1 MSKRKGKKSTKV
13 NVKDIAIKAILFAL
27 EGKINI
33 KTNKNIE
40 QKNSS
45 EPKNEEKTVN
55 IFDAILKSNFE
66 MRCKIDLLSK

>member
-27 EGKINI
+27 EGKRNM
-33 KTNKNIE
+33 KKNKNIE

-55 IFDAILKSNFE
+55 IFDAILK
-66 MRCKIDLLSK
+66 

>member
-27 EGKINI
+27 ESKINI

-55 IFDAILKSNFE
+55 IFDATLK
-66 MRCKIDLLSK
+66 

>member
-33 KTNKNIE
+33 KTNKN
-40 QKNSS
+40 NSS

-55 IFDAILKSNFE
+55 IFDATLK
-66 MRCKIDLLSK
+66 

>member
-33 KTNKNIE
+33 KTNKIIE
-40 QKNSS
+40 QNNSS

-55 IFDAILKSNFE
+55 IFDATLK
-66 MRCKIDLLSK
+66 